1 MNEKS
6 RQRKISP
13 SAPEKTNVFQRLLPT
28 ISHDNLSAYHT
39 KQTLWICKY
48 QHATNTTIIW
58 MGIFIMAISSTILII
73 FAVFTFGG
81 GAAFVVLSLIEREK
95 RAAIRG
101 SMLTIPFTAIYL
113 LALLFPDKVQLA
125 IILISFS
132 LLVIAGILFFMP
144 TRAQQSE
151 FNQPTDQVDEREII
165 FARARLEPGTPL
177 YESYYQDHPHQ
188 KSQDDASREQ
198 PGLLSPDARFMDPLH
213 RASAVGSFALT
224 EALREAVDGP
234 ISAERNQSPP
244 EEFTII
250 VKKLA
255 KYYSALDCGI
265 TVLKPAHIYSHIG
278 RGTGTYGDKVTLDH
292 HFAIAFT
299 VEMDFEMTAFG
310 PYAPVVMESARQYVE
325 SARVSI
331 QLAAAIRDLG
341 YPARAHIDGNYRVIA
356 PLVARDAGLGEI
368 GRMGLLM
375 TPRQGPRV
383 RVGVVTTE
391 MPLIPDPYIGKPSIL
406 DFCRICKK
414 CAHNCPS
421 QSIPHG
427 DREISNGVLR
437 WKISPES
444 CYHYWTIVG
453 TDCGRCLAVCPYSH
467 PDNLLHNLV
476 RWGIRRSGTF
486 RQVALFLD
494 DFFYGKKPL
503 ARDKTFF
510 S

>member
-1 MNEKS
+1 M
-6 RQRKISP
+6 
-13 SAPEKTNVFQRLLPT
+13 T
-28 ISHDNLSAYHT
+28 IESIT
-39 KQTLWICKY
+39 
-48 QHATNTTIIW
+48 
-58 MGIFIMAISSTILII
+58 LII
-73 FAVFTFGG
+73 FAIVTFAG
-81 GAAFVVLSLIEREK
+81 GAAFVVLSLIEKEK
-95 RAAIRG
+95 RAAVRG
-101 SMLTIPFTAIYL
+101 ALFIFSFTAIYL
-113 LALLFPDKVQLA
+113 LAFLLPDKVQLV
-125 IILISFS
+125 IILTSFG
-132 LLVIAGILFFMP
+132 LLVLAGILFFVP
-144 TRAQQSE
+144 TKVQLAE

-165 FARARLEPGTPL
+165 FARARLEPDTPL
-177 YESYYQDHPHQ
+177 YESYYRDHPQQ

-198 PGLLSPDARFMDPLH
+198 TGLLSPESRFMDPLH
-213 RASAVGSFALT
+213 RASAIGSFSLT

-234 ISAERNQSPP
+234 ISTERTKSSVKD
-244 EEFTII
+244 FTII

-255 KYYSALDCGI
+255 KYYGALDCGI
-265 TVLKPAHIYSHIG
+265 TDLKPAHIYSHIG
-278 RGTGTYGDKVTLDH
+278 RGTGKYGDQVTLDH
-292 HFAIAFT
+292 QFAIAFT
-299 VEMDFEMTAFG
+299 VEMDFEMTSYG
-310 PYAPVVMESARQYVE
+310 PFAPVVMESARQYVE

-375 TPRQGPRV
+375 TPLQGPRV

-391 MPLIPDPYIGKPSIL
+391 MPLISDPYLGEPSIL

-421 QSIPHG
+421 QSIAHG

-437 WKISPES
+437 WKINPES

-486 RQVALFLD
+486 RQAALFLD

-503 ARDKTFF
+503 SRGKTFLP
-510 S
+510 